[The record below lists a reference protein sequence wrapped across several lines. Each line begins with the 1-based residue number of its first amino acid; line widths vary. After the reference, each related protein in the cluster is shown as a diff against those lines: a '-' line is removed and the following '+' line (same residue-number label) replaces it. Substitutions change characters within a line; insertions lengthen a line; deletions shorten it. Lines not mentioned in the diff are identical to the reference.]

1 LLFPLTLRSI
11 ADYNTLQNRILFVVV
26 KVVCFDV
33 EATVSRHPPINRMP
47 TCILLPEAYIPGGE
61 AHMPTTDG
69 LEDIV
74 AAHSSICDLDGKLG
88 KLSYFG
94 IDIHDLA
101 RYSSFEET
109 AYLLWYGVLPTRA
122 QLEEVKAQLCA
133 SRALPGPVNQLMR
146 LLPLTSTPMDVL
158 RTTVSALSSFDPDI
172 GDDSPEA
179 NRRRSIRL
187 TAIMPTIVASW
198 DRLRNGKEPVVPL
211 DGESHA
217 TNFLYM
223 LTSAMPEAYMA
234 RMLDVVLI
242 LHADHELNASTFAAR
257 VTAATLA
264 SMYASI
270 TSAIGT
276 LSGPLHGGANEQVMR
291 MLLRIGEVDQARA
304 YIEGALER
312 KERIM
317 GFGHRVYRTEDPR
330 ATHLRQMSKE
340 LGERTGDSRWYEMSR
355 IVEEY
360 IKTHKGLYANVDF
373 YSASV
378 YYMMDIPI
386 DLDTTIF
393 ACSRISGW
401 TAHVLEQYANN
412 RLIRPR
418 AEYIGPKNVPYVPVE
433 RRK

>member
-1 LLFPLTLRSI
+1 M
-11 ADYNTLQNRILFVVV
+11 V
-26 KVVCFDV
+26 KVVCFAL
-33 EATVSRHPPINRMP
+33 EATVSRHPPTNRMP
-47 TCILLPEAYIPGGE
+47 TCTLLYQSEAYILGGE
-61 AHMPTTDG
+61 PHMSTTDG

-74 AAHSSICDLDGKLG
+74 AAHSNICDLDGKLG

-101 RYSSFEET
+101 RHSSFEET
-109 AYLLWYGVLPTRA
+109 AYLLWHGVLPTKA
-122 QLEEVKAQLCA
+122 QLEDVSAQLRA
-133 SRALPGPVNQLMR
+133 NRALPGPVSELMR
-146 LLPLTSTPMDVL
+146 LLPTTSTPMDVL
-158 RTTVSALSSFDPDI
+158 RTTISAFSSFDPDL
-172 GDDSPEA
+172 GDHSLEA
-179 NRRRSIRL
+179 NQRRSIHL
-187 TAIMPTIVASW
+187 TAVMPTILASW
-198 DRLRNGKEPVVPL
+198 DRLRNGREPVAPL
-211 DGESHA
+211 ADGNHA

-223 LTSAMPEAYMA
+223 LTGEMPDVYKAH
-234 RMLDVVLI
+234 MLDVVLI

-264 SMYASI
+264 SMYAAI

-291 MLLRIGEVDQARA
+291 MLLKIGEVDRAHA
-304 YIEGALER
+304 YIQGALER

-317 GFGHRVYRTEDPR
+317 GFGHRVYKTEDPR
-330 ATHLRQMSKE
+330 ATHLRRMSKE
-340 LGERTGDSRWYEMSR
+340 LGERTGDTRWYEMSR

-360 IKTHKGLYANVDF
+360 IKEQKGLNANVDF

-378 YYMMDIPI
+378 YYMMGIPI
-386 DLDTTIF
+386 DLDTPIF

-418 AEYIGPKNVPYVPVE
+418 AEYVGPKNVTYVPIE
-433 RRK
+433 QRG